1 MSMYAM
7 PTPSGYDL
15 FRSAQRLFA
24 RKRYLEAAHELE
36 ALLGHPDAT
45 DPQSHGVHDARQLLA
60 RAYYHS
66 AQLTRA
72 EAMSRTILTDHP
84 DDAYTMLLLGRTLQR
99 AHRADEAAG
108 WLRRAEVL
116 GQSLT

>member
-7 PTPSGYDL
+7 PTPSAYDL

-24 RKRYLEAAHELE
+24 RKRYLEASHELE
-36 ALLGHPDAT
+36 ALLGHPDAC
-45 DPQSHGVHDARQLLA
+45 DPQGHGVHDARQLLA

-66 AQLTRA
+66 AQLSRA
-72 EAMSRTILTDHP
+72 EGLSRAILEDHP

-99 AHRADEAAG
+99 AHRGEEARG
-108 WLRRAEVL
+108 WLHRAEVL